1 VMTIVWPSRSTSA
14 SGIGR
19 APPCQDSWTGVLCHT
34 DTCLRA
40 SNYFP
45 RGPEA
50 AVRTPICDRL
60 GIELPIFA
68 FSHCRDVVAA
78 VSKAGGYGVL
88 GALAYS
94 PDQLEI
100 ELSWIDD
107 HVDGMP
113 YGVDFAM
120 PAKYVGKGGGK
131 EASLSHLHELIPPEH
146 QTFVEELLAEH
157 GVPPLPDD
165 LNTGVVKAAGL
176 GVDEEGPGQV
186 EVALSHPVSMV
197 VNALGPPPPYVVEQ
211 AHERG
216 ILVGGLVGN
225 RQHAERQVAQGTDV
239 IVAQGTEAG
248 GHCGDVSTMVLVPEV
263 VDAVGP
269 DVPVLAAGGIGRGRQ
284 MAAALALGAQGVWTG
299 SIWLTVAEA
308 DTNPIAVEKLLA
320 ANSRGTVRS
329 RSMTGKPARQLRTA
343 WTDAWER
350 DDTPD
355 PLPMPLQGIVFSE
368 AARRVTRAQN
378 RDLTG
383 FPVGQIVGSMNS
395 VRPVRDVIFD
405 MVEEWVETTQRL
417 ETLVETE

>member
-1 VMTIVWPSRSTSA
+1 M
-14 SGIGR
+14 
-19 APPCQDSWTGVLCHT
+19 
-34 DTCLRA
+34 RA
-40 SNYFP
+40 SNYLYL
-45 RGPEA
+45 EA
-50 AVRTPICDRL
+50 GRSAVRTPICDRL

-68 FSHCRDVVAA
+68 FSHCRDVIAA

-120 PAKYVGKGGGK
+120 PVKYVGQGGGD
-131 EASLSHLHELIPPEH
+131 EAKYDNLHDLIPAEH
-146 QTFVEELLAEH
+146 QAFVDALLAEH
-157 GVPPLPDD
+157 GVPELPED
-165 LNTGVVKAAGL
+165 LAGRPVKAAGL

-186 EVALSHPVSMV
+186 EVALSHPVSLI
-197 VNALGPPPPYVVEQ
+197 VNALGPPPPYVVKQ
-211 AHERG
+211 AHEQG
-216 ILVGGLVGN
+216 VLVGGLVGN
-225 RQHAERQVAQGTDV
+225 RQHAERQVAQGTDI

-299 SIWLTVAEA
+299 SMWLTVTEA
-308 DTNPIAVEKLLA
+308 DTNPTALANMLA
-320 ANSRGTVRS
+320 ATSRDTVRS
-329 RSMTGKPARQLRTA
+329 RAMTGKPARQLRTA

-350 DDTPD
+350 SDTPE
-355 PLPMPLQGIVFSE
+355 PLPMPLQGIMHQE
-368 AARRVTRAQN
+368 ASRRFYRAGN
-378 RDLTG
+378 RALSG
-383 FPVGQIVGSMNS
+383 FPVGQIVGTMNE

-417 ETLVETE
+417 ESLIETD